1 QFVERPLEIDCPEHG
16 VNLWL
21 PSKSRQLWYKGYS
34 DQEIFRLL
42 YNATRNVGHRTVTE
56 AEIKRAIALVIG
68 TPSDSLHIDGRHK
81 DKPTF
86 DPDYLAE
93 RAARITEPVDAA
105 YLEVRSQF
113 TCHNRTPAGF
123 LHKLYLPGEN
133 VWI

>member
-1 QFVERPLEIDCPEHG
+1 MTSQTITDEEFYRQQFVERPLEIDCPEHG

-68 TPSDSLHIDGRHK
+68 TPSDSLHIAIATVNNPAMIELK
-81 DKPTF
+81 KLSPKF
-86 DPDYLAE
+86 E
-93 RAARITEPVDAA
+93 AANPNI
-105 YLEVRSQF
+105 
-113 TCHNRTPAGF
+113 
-123 LHKLYLPGEN
+123 KLN
-133 VWI
+133 